1 VGVHVPVDAYIGF
14 KLIHISAI
22 AVWSAGLLYLPGL
35 FAEHTRPRGEASF
48 KRLRLRTR
56 MVYVALMSP
65 AAVIAIASGTV
76 LVFLAASLGGWLVLK
91 LWAVAAM
98 VMLHTYFGRISSA
111 LYEQPRMRRP
121 LAHLLLLLPAS
132 LLIALVVY
140 LVTGKP
146 V

>member
-1 VGVHVPVDAYIGF
+1 MDAYIGV

-22 AVWSAGLLYLPGL
+22 ALWSAGLLYLPGL
-35 FAEHTRPRGEASF
+35 FAEHARADGDEAF
-48 KRLRLRTR
+48 RRLRLRTR

-65 AAVIAIASGTV
+65 AAVVAIASGTV

-98 VMLHTYFGRISSA
+98 VMLHVYFGGITAA
-111 LYEQPRMRRP
+111 LHAQPQMRKP
-121 LAHLLLLLPAS
+121 ATHMLLLVPAS
-132 LLIALVVY
+132 LLIVVVVY

>member
-1 VGVHVPVDAYIGF
+1 MDAYVGV
-14 KLIHISAI
+14 KLVHICAI

-35 FAEHTRPRGEASF
+35 FAEHTRTHGEDSF
-48 KRLRLRTR
+48 RRLRLRTR
-56 MVYVALMSP
+56 AVYVAVMSP

-76 LVFLAASLGGWLVLK
+76 LVFVAASLGGWLVLK

-98 VMLHTYFGRISSA
+98 VMLHTYFGRIMAA
-111 LYEQPRMRRP
+111 LHAQPQMRKP
-121 LAHLLLLLPAS
+121 KTHLLLLVPAG
-132 LLIALVVY
+132 LLVVVVVY

>member
-1 VGVHVPVDAYIGF
+1 MDAYVGV
-14 KLIHISAI
+14 KLVHISAI

-35 FAEHTRPRGEASF
+35 FAEHARAHGEDSF
-48 KRLRLRTR
+48 RRLRLRTR
-56 MVYVALMSP
+56 AVYVAVMSP

-76 LVFLAASLGGWLVLK
+76 LVFVAASLGGWLVLK

-98 VMLHTYFGRISSA
+98 VMLHIYFGGIMAA
-111 LYEQPRMRRP
+111 LHAKPQMRKP
-121 LAHLLLLLPAS
+121 ATHLLLLAPAG
-132 LLIALVVY
+132 LLIVVVVY